1 LRPRLIAK
9 VNMSPRAVPVPV
21 QVSVPVQSVSQQ
33 PLFQSQAQGVHTTVQ
48 LLPPSA
54 QTLPAAPVTSMP
66 QGLLERI
73 DGVVSEMEREL
84 SEDLAACVKSPLA
97 DLQRSGSQAS
107 VSVRN
112 AAGNNGGEP
121 AGDDESTI
129 AWIDKQIWAIEHR
142 REACENRQAHLAD
155 LRRMVSDGERGHVD
169 RAGSTDGNW
178 EGGEDFEEMAGA
190 NNPARRLSILEAEHD
205 LLKKQVETEREDLL
219 RVRNNLELECER
231 RLREVRS
238 LAEAVEDGK
247 NRAWAAEEAA
257 NQRAKEARLEVQVL
271 QESLREMEAVEE
283 ERAATG
289 ADIKQLEENS
299 RAVLSDCR
307 ALQQR
312 VRELEVERA
321 AFLDLQ
327 AASEEEHRSLRNRI
341 RHLEG
346 ENASYEAGLAQLSS
360 PKASKETTLSRQRE
374 ELAQKEA
381 ALEASHGS
389 WRAATDVELDKLREA
404 MHAKFKQDHRGLEEE
419 RDSHWQGRED
429 AERRHSE
436 TCREMDRMLN
446 DKVRVQADK
455 EAEEQAREALEHQH
469 QAVLED
475 SARLR
480 TDKQKLLKDQA
491 AEKDAKEEA
500 QRLHQVALQDAE
512 ELRADQQKLQQ
523 DKEAEQLARQEA
535 ERKHAEVS
543 KDMEN
548 LQADKQKL
556 LADKEADQLARK
568 VVEQKHAA
576 VQQDLEKVRQDNER
590 VKADH
595 EAEKRLGQEIQQK
608 HLQVTEDLEA
618 EKADRQKLDGDSTR
632 EQKAKGDLERAHQAV
647 LAEKASLHGDHT
659 KLQALLEAEK
669 KARAEAE
676 ARHRLVEDDKK
687 RVENDHRKAE
697 EDKASEKRARVEAEK
712 KHQQLLSDSEK
723 LRADQQKLQVDHQAE
738 QQAREEAERKHA
750 AVLRDMQQL
759 SRDQEKLKADKD
771 AEQRA
776 REEAEKRHQAV
787 AKDLE
792 QVSSDQRK
800 LRMDK
805 EAEQRAKEEAE
816 RRHQAVAKDL
826 SQVHADQG
834 KLRSDKDVEQR
845 GREEVER
852 KHQAV
857 VKDMERLKA
866 DHQEVISRQTATWE
880 EEHGRLNSLHLEETK
895 RMKAFHQEESEQI
908 KSYHSQSRGAD
919 QKAFDE
925 MQTRLREAESKKSH
939 LEEDVVHLRKSKAE
953 KEAAEKNLREAIA
966 MERKEVQDLKRT
978 LEDRDRQLEG
988 FKRDQDHQLTRLMDE
1003 LQKEQEEGQSIRE
1016 ELEKAHIAGLAI
1028 QEDAEDAMRKS
1039 DVTKQQLELAW
1050 REKLQQAE
1058 REIEALRRTGG
1069 GALEDANF
1077 KVERTSMSQ
1086 RLSLWAEPSAL
1097 RNIAK
1102 KDMLLPD
1109 SNDPFVQKVR
1119 EIHEGVNGVLNDANE
1134 YHSESLDYLLDSAVE
1149 NLEKAMPLRHGMRDV
1164 DRGQAFQLERRV
1176 EARWHDLKAL
1186 LEDVYTEYQLSSEE
1200 QKKVT
1205 EWLDIDLHRCQEEIE
1220 LLQKLHRDHSLSD
1233 VSDSLLEALLELKS
1247 SSGNATKEWE
1257 SHSFSPAHWAAQ
1269 NGRRDIIE
1277 FIRSQDDGHELIDR
1291 RDRDGRTPL
1300 FYADRAKKRGL
1311 VHYLKVDVGS
1321 TSRAF
1326 EPTESRPNVES
1337 QGKLSPAY
1345 QQVLTQIETQG
1356 WHSVRWKDDFTM
1368 LHWAATKG
1376 NKELCG
1382 YLVRLNAD
1390 PGSKDNKDRTPADC
1404 ARNAGFDSILS
1415 AIQEVAVPRASLRI
1429 GAFPIRPASTPTE

>member
-1 LRPRLIAK
+1 MGHSPQLQVPYANGLGGSGPTLSWSPTAPSAFAQLPSRVMTLSGPGCRAGGYAEPAAVRVMPTGTASSVMSMNANFDAMDMNHDGVISRAEFDMAMGPGRATGQHSAVRSVSPVMARPVSPVMARPVSPMLIRGATVLAPGGPLQPRSVSPLQQRSVSPLYRSPQVAHSGGSPLRPRLIAK

-346 ENASYEAGLAQLSS
+346 ENASYE
-360 PKASKETTLSRQRE
+360 ETTLSRQRE

-608 HLQVTEDLEA
+608 HLQVTKDLEA

-697 EDKASEKRARVEAEK
+697 EDKAGEKRARVEAEK

-723 LRADQQKLQVDHQAE
+723 L
-738 QQAREEAERKHA
+738 
-750 AVLRDMQQL
+750 
-759 SRDQEKLKADKD
+759 
-771 AEQRA
+771 
-776 REEAEKRHQAV
+776 
-787 AKDLE
+787 
-792 QVSSDQRK
+792 
-800 LRMDK
+800 
-805 EAEQRAKEEAE
+805 
-816 RRHQAVAKDL
+816 
-826 SQVHADQG
+826 
-834 KLRSDKDVEQR
+834 
-845 GREEVER
+845 
-852 KHQAV
+852 
-857 VKDMERLKA
+857 
-866 DHQEVISRQTATWE
+866 
-880 EEHGRLNSLHLEETK
+880 
-895 RMKAFHQEESEQI
+895 
-908 KSYHSQSRGAD
+908 
-919 QKAFDE
+919 
-925 MQTRLREAESKKSH
+925 
-939 LEEDVVHLRKSKAE
+939 
-953 KEAAEKNLREAIA
+953 
-966 MERKEVQDLKRT
+966 
-978 LEDRDRQLEG
+978 
-988 FKRDQDHQLTRLMDE
+988 
-1003 LQKEQEEGQSIRE
+1003 
-1016 ELEKAHIAGLAI
+1016 
-1028 QEDAEDAMRKS
+1028 
-1039 DVTKQQLELAW
+1039 
-1050 REKLQQAE
+1050 
-1058 REIEALRRTGG
+1058 
-1069 GALEDANF
+1069 
-1077 KVERTSMSQ
+1077 
-1086 RLSLWAEPSAL
+1086 
-1097 RNIAK
+1097 
-1102 KDMLLPD
+1102 
-1109 SNDPFVQKVR
+1109 
-1119 EIHEGVNGVLNDANE
+1119 
-1134 YHSESLDYLLDSAVE
+1134 
-1149 NLEKAMPLRHGMRDV
+1149 
-1164 DRGQAFQLERRV
+1164 
-1176 EARWHDLKAL
+1176 
-1186 LEDVYTEYQLSSEE
+1186 
-1200 QKKVT
+1200 
-1205 EWLDIDLHRCQEEIE
+1205 
-1220 LLQKLHRDHSLSD
+1220 
-1233 VSDSLLEALLELKS
+1233 
-1247 SSGNATKEWE
+1247 
-1257 SHSFSPAHWAAQ
+1257 
-1269 NGRRDIIE
+1269 
-1277 FIRSQDDGHELIDR
+1277 
-1291 RDRDGRTPL
+1291 
-1300 FYADRAKKRGL
+1300 
-1311 VHYLKVDVGS
+1311 
-1321 TSRAF
+1321 
-1326 EPTESRPNVES
+1326 
-1337 QGKLSPAY
+1337 
-1345 QQVLTQIETQG
+1345 
-1356 WHSVRWKDDFTM
+1356 
-1368 LHWAATKG
+1368 
-1376 NKELCG
+1376 
-1382 YLVRLNAD
+1382 
-1390 PGSKDNKDRTPADC
+1390 
-1404 ARNAGFDSILS
+1404 
-1415 AIQEVAVPRASLRI
+1415 
-1429 GAFPIRPASTPTE
+1429 